1 MPTYSRREQLSSLA
15 AFGLAAAVAPASAY
29 DIVPA
34 AEIDRQLAA
43 LRAEADAASS
53 GSPDGSYERP
63 AADTPSAGKS
73 STGASSAACK
83 SEEAG
88 TPPALPQAA
97 QLAVAGTVGIALLG
111 SASLGFLAGS
121 SKSADVSS
129 RTLQSERLR
138 FAEELSRLR
147 SERDEASRGLEASAG
162 KVEDAKRASAL
173 RLQAS
178 LKEFDALAD
187 ERAHLEAGLSA
198 AKDEILGLK
207 AERESSMAREQ
218 EALEE
223 AAEAARR
230 VAELEDELSRLAATL
245 MSKGEAQAN
254 ALKANDGFDDDESE

>member
-138 FAEELSRLR
+138 FAEEPSRLR
-147 SERDEASRGLEASAG
+147 SSAMR
-162 KVEDAKRASAL
+162 RAAGWRRPQARWKTPSEQAP
-173 RLQAS
+173 RLKPPQG
-178 LKEFDALAD
+178 FDALAD

-207 AERESSMAREQ
+207 AGERAPWRGAGGAGGGGGRRGGWQSLRT
-218 EALEE
+218 
-223 AAEAARR
+223 AEPPRR
-230 VAELEDELSRLAATL
+230 DAHVEGRSAGECAQGQRRLR
-245 MSKGEAQAN
+245 
-254 ALKANDGFDDDESE
+254 